1 MDFFE
6 AQDRAKRNTK
16 KLVFYY
22 VLAVMGII
30 LSIYIVTLIFF
41 NSQFSTEGS
50 VTSFWYPGW
59 LLTVSVIVGFII
71 ASGTLYRVSQLRK
84 GGPAVAE
91 MLGGRKINP
100 STTDT
105 NEQRLMNVVEEM
117 AIASG
122 ISVPDVYVLDKEKN
136 INAFAAGFS
145 PNDAAIGVTRG
156 TLEQLTR
163 DELQGVI
170 AHEFSHIFNGDM
182 RFNIRLIGVLNGIL
196 IIHILGMLITRSVA
210 FSGAGRVSSNR
221 NGKGGNGAI
230 AIILFGISLIVIGY
244 IGMLFGRMIQSAISR
259 QREFLADAAA
269 VQFTRNPDG
278 LAGALNKIGLR
289 SEGGEINDGHAMEMS
304 HLFFASSFQSAL
316 NRLFA
321 THPPLEDRIKAI
333 NPSLAGEKPR
343 RKHVRN
349 QNEKKSRRSSEIA
362 GSGILADHEA
372 ITPEVILGAIGTIG
386 VKQVKAA
393 SHIMSEI
400 PDSIKKAAHEPLS
413 AQALMFAVMFKSIGK
428 KSDALPTWF
437 YENIDK
443 AVVKETTRLMEH
455 MKKADR
461 SWYIPLVEISMP
473 SLKNMSEVQYRQF
486 REGMTELARNTNS
499 DHLFLFALDK
509 MVSNHLDTFYSEKR
523 KPKIRHHHLKTIGHE
538 LSVLLSA
545 LAYASGND
553 NDAKRAFKYGLKPIK
568 TFIPDGVTLLPKS
581 ECGLAALDK
590 AMNELS
596 ASANP
601 VKKYIVSSVIHC
613 ITADKVV
620 TLDEAELTRAITEM
634 LGAPI
639 PMGVIRQDT

>member
-22 VLAVMGII
+22 ALAVTGII

-41 NSQFSTEGS
+41 NSQFNVEGGEI
-50 VTSFWYPGW
+50 SFWYPGW
-59 LLTVSVIVGFII
+59 LLTVSVIVGLII

-84 GGPAVAE
+84 GGSAVAE

-105 NEQRLMNVVEEM
+105 GEQRLMNVVEEM
-117 AIASG
+117 SIASG
-122 ISVPDVYVLDKEKN
+122 ISVPDVYVLDKEEN

-156 TLEQLTR
+156 TLEQLNR

-259 QREFLADAAA
+259 QREYLADAAA

-278 LAGALNKIGLR
+278 LAGALNKIGLK
-289 SEGGEINDGHAMEMS
+289 SEGGEIKDGHAMEMS

-316 NRLFA
+316 NKLFA
-321 THPPLEDRIKAI
+321 THPPLEERIKAI
-333 NPSLAGEKPR
+333 NPALVGAKP
-343 RKHVRN
+343 
-349 QNEKKSRRSSEIA
+349 QKKYIGKQKAKKAFSSAEPS
-362 GSGILADHEA
+362 GSGILADHAA

-386 VKQVKAA
+386 RKQVQAA
-393 SHIMSEI
+393 GQIMSEI
-400 PDSIKKAAHEPLS
+400 PTPLKEAAHEPLS
-413 AQALMFAVMFKSIGK
+413 AQALMFAVMFEATAKQS
-428 KSDALPTWF
+428 SELPGWF
-437 YENIDK
+437 YEKIDS
-443 AVVKETTRLMEH
+443 ATVKETSRLMEYT
-455 MKKADR
+455 KRGDR
-461 SWYIPLVEISMP
+461 SWFIPLVEISMP
-473 SLKNMSEVQYRQF
+473 SLKNMSEVQYKQF
-486 REGMTELARNTNS
+486 REGMEELSRNTKS

-509 MVSNHLDTFYSEKR
+509 MVSHHLDAFFSEKR
-523 KPKIRHHHLKTIGHE
+523 KPKIRHHHLKTLGHE

-545 LAYASGND
+545 LAHSSGNETE
-553 NDAKRAFKYGLKPIK
+553 KAFKNGLKPIK
-568 TFIPDGVTLLPKS
+568 KLIPDGVTLLPESK
-581 ECGLAALDK
+581 CGLLALDM
-590 AMNELS
+590 ALNELS

-601 VKKYIVSSVIHC
+601 VKKYIISSVIHC
-613 ITADKVV
+613 ITADNIV
-620 TLDEAELTRAITEM
+620 TLDEAELTRAITEV

-639 PMGVIRQDT
+639 PMGVIRPGNN

>member
-22 VLAVMGII
+22 ALAVTGII

-41 NSQFSTEGS
+41 NSQFNSEGG
-50 VTSFWYPGW
+50 VFSFWYPGW
-59 LLTVSVIVGFII
+59 LLTVAVIVGVII
-71 ASGTLYRVSQLRK
+71 ASGTLYRVSQLSK
-84 GGPAVAE
+84 GGSAVAE
-91 MLGGRKINP
+91 MLGGRKVNP
-100 STTDT
+100 STTDS

-117 AIASG
+117 SIASG
-122 ISVPDVYVLDKEKN
+122 ISVPDVYVLDREEN

-145 PNDAAIGVTRG
+145 QNDAAIGVTRG
-156 TLEQLTR
+156 TLEQLNR

-221 NGKGGNGAI
+221 NGKGGNGAV

-269 VQFTRNPDG
+269 VQFTRNPGG
-278 LAGALNKIGLR
+278 LAGALNKIGLK
-289 SEGGEINDGHAMEMS
+289 SNGGEINDGHAMEMS

-333 NPSLAGEKPR
+333 NPSLADSKPKKRFAAGETQKE
-343 RKHVRN
+343 KISGS
-349 QNEKKSRRSSEIA
+349 EKK
-362 GSGILADHEA
+362 GGGILSDHAA
-372 ITPEVILGAIGTIG
+372 ITPEVILGAIGSVG
-386 VKQVKAA
+386 KRQVKAA
-393 SHIMSEI
+393 SHILKEI
-400 PDSIKKAAHEPLS
+400 PPPLIEAAHEPFS
-413 AQALMFAVMFKSIGK
+413 AEALMFAVMFEATGNRP
-428 KSDALPTWF
+428 SDIPEWF
-437 YENIDK
+437 LEMSDSGT
-443 AVVKETTRLMEH
+443 VKEVSRLMEYL
-455 MKKADR
+455 KQGNR
-461 SWYIPLVEISMP
+461 SWFIPLVEIAMP
-473 SLKNMSEVQYRQF
+473 SLKNMSEVQYKQF
-486 REGMTELARNTNS
+486 REGMDILAQKTES
-499 DHLFLFALDK
+499 DNLFLFALEK
-509 MVSNHLDTFYSEKR
+509 MVIHQLDAFFTEKR
-523 KPKIRHHHLKTIGHE
+523 KPKIRHHRLKPLGHE

-545 LAYASGND
+545 LAYASGNE
-553 NDAKRAFKYGLKPIK
+553 AEKAFRNGLKPIDK
-568 TFIPDGVTLLPKS
+568 FIPESMTLLPESK
-581 ECGLAALDK
+581 CGLLALDR
-590 AMNELS
+590 ALNELS

-601 VKKYIVSSVIHC
+601 VKKYIVSAVIHC
-613 ITADKVV
+613 ITADKIV
-620 TLDEAELTRAITEM
+620 TADEAELTRAITEV

-639 PMGVIRQDT
+639 PIGVIQAR

>member
-6 AQDRAKRNTK
+6 AQDRAKKNTK

-22 VLAVMGII
+22 ALAVTGII
-30 LSIYIVTLIFF
+30 ISIYIVTLIFF
-41 NSQFSTEGS
+41 NSQFNVEGGE
-50 VTSFWYPGW
+50 VSFWYPGW
-59 LLTVSVIVGFII
+59 LLTVSIIVGLII

-84 GGPAVAE
+84 GGSAVAE

-105 NEQRLMNVVEEM
+105 GEQRLMNVVEEM
-117 AIASG
+117 SIASG
-122 ISVPDVYVLDKEKN
+122 ISVPDVYVLDKEEN

-156 TLEQLTR
+156 TLEQLNR

-210 FSGAGRVSSNR
+210 FSGPGRVSSNR

-259 QREFLADAAA
+259 QREYLADAAA

-278 LAGALNKIGLR
+278 LAGALNKIGR
-289 SEGGEINDGHAMEMS
+289 KSEGGEINDGHAMEMS

-316 NRLFA
+316 NKLFA

-333 NPSLAGEKPR
+333 KPSLAGSKPK
-343 RKHVRN
+343 RKIAGYQKVM
-349 QNEKKSRRSSEIA
+349 KSRTGSEENIGGIFA
-362 GSGILADHEA
+362 GHDA

-386 VKQVKAA
+386 GKQVQAA
-393 SHIMSEI
+393 SHIMKEI
-400 PDSIKKAAHEPLS
+400 PVPLKDAAHEPLS
-413 AQALMFAVMFKSIGK
+413 AQALMFAVMFEAIGK
-428 KSDALPTWF
+428 RSSEIPMWF
-437 YENIDK
+437 NEL
-443 AVVKETTRLMEH
+443 AGTSTVTEVSRLMAH
-455 MKKADR
+455 TKHGNR
-461 SWYIPLVEISMP
+461 SWFIPLVEISMP

-486 REGMTELARNTNS
+486 REVLNKLAMQTKS
-499 DHLFLFALDK
+499 DNLFLFALDK
-509 MVSNHLDTFYSEKR
+509 MVSHHLDSFFSEKR
-523 KPKIRHHHLKTIGHE
+523 KPKIRHHHLKTLGHE

-545 LAYASGND
+545 LAYASGNETE
-553 NDAKRAFKYGLKPIK
+553 KAFSNGIKPIDK
-568 TFIPDGVTLLPKS
+568 FIPEGVKLLPEGK
-581 ECGLAALDK
+581 CGILALDK
-590 AMNELS
+590 ALNELS

-601 VKKYIVSSVIHC
+601 VKKYIISSVIHC
-613 ITADKVV
+613 ITADKIV
-620 TLDEAELTRAITEM
+620 TMDEAELTRAITEV

-639 PMGVIRQDT
+639 PIGVIRSGR

>member
-6 AQDRAKRNTK
+6 AQDRAKKNTK

-22 VLAVMGII
+22 ALAVTGII
-30 LSIYIVTLIFF
+30 ISIYIVTLIFF
-41 NSQFSTEGS
+41 NSQFNVEGGE
-50 VTSFWYPGW
+50 VSFWYPGW
-59 LLTVSVIVGFII
+59 LLTVSIIVGLII
-71 ASGTLYRVSQLRK
+71 TSGTLYRVSQLRR
-84 GGPAVAE
+84 GGSAVAE

-117 AIASG
+117 SIASG
-122 ISVPDVYVLDKEKN
+122 ISVPDVYVLDREEN

-156 TLEQLTR
+156 TLVQLNR

-196 IIHILGMLITRSVA
+196 IIHIIGMLITRSVA
-210 FSGAGRVSSNR
+210 FSGTGRVSGNR

-259 QREFLADAAA
+259 QREYLADAAA

-278 LAGALNKIGLR
+278 LAGALNKIGLK
-289 SEGGEINDGHAMEMS
+289 SEGGEIKDGHAMEMS
-304 HLFFASSFQSAL
+304 HLFFANSFQSAL
-316 NRLFA
+316 NKLFA

-333 NPSLAGEKPR
+333 KPSLAGSKP
-343 RKHVRN
+343 KKKFTSK
-349 QNEKKSRRSSEIA
+349 QKGIKSRIGKEENNGGIFA
-362 GSGILADHEA
+362 GHDA

-386 VKQVKAA
+386 GKQVQAA
-393 SHIMSEI
+393 GHIMKEI
-400 PDSIKKAAHEPLS
+400 PAPLKEAAHEPLS
-413 AQALMFAVMFKSIGK
+413 AQALMFAVMFEATGKRSSEIPVWFKELAGIGTVTEV
-428 KSDALPTWF
+428 S
-437 YENIDK
+437 
-443 AVVKETTRLMEH
+443 RLMEH
-455 MKKADR
+455 IKHGNR
-461 SWYIPLVEISMP
+461 SWFIPLVEISMP
-473 SLKNMSEVQYRQF
+473 SLKNMSKVQYRQF
-486 REGMTELARNTNS
+486 REGLNKLATQTQS
-499 DHLFLFALDK
+499 DNLFLFVLDK
-509 MVSNHLDTFYSEKR
+509 MVSHHLESFFSEKR
-523 KPKIRHHHLKTIGHE
+523 KPKIRHHHLKTLGHE

-553 NDAKRAFKYGLKPIK
+553 TEKAFSNGIKPIEK
-568 TFIPDGVTLLPKS
+568 FIPEAVKLLPESK
-581 ECGLAALDK
+581 CGLMALDK
-590 AMNELS
+590 ALNELS

-601 VKKYIVSSVIHC
+601 VKKFIISSVIHC
-613 ITADKVV
+613 ITADRIV
-620 TLDEAELTRAITEM
+620 TMDEAELTRAITEV

-639 PMGVIRQDT
+639 PIGVIRSGR

>member
-22 VLAVMGII
+22 ALAVTGII

-41 NSQFSTEGS
+41 NSQFETEGGAI
-50 VTSFWYPGW
+50 SFWYPGW
-59 LLTVSVIVGFII
+59 LVMVSIIVGVII
-71 ASGTLYRVSQLRK
+71 ASGTLFRVSQLRK
-84 GGPAVAE
+84 GGSAVAE

-122 ISVPDVYVLDKEKN
+122 ISVPEVYVLDSEEN

-156 TLEQLTR
+156 TLEQLNR

-230 AIILFGISLIVIGY
+230 AIILFGISLIIIGY

-259 QREFLADAAA
+259 QREYLADAAA

-278 LAGALNKIGLR
+278 LAGALHKIGLK
-289 SEGGEINDGHAMEMS
+289 SKGGEINDGHAMEMS
-304 HLFFASSFQSAL
+304 HLFFASSFKSAL
-316 NRLFA
+316 NKLFA
-321 THPPLEDRIKAI
+321 THPPLPDRIEAI
-333 NPSLAGEKPR
+333 SPS
-343 RKHVRN
+343 
-349 QNEKKSRRSSEIA
+349 IA
-362 GSGILADHEA
+362 GSKPKRQFAGNQKTKKHVSGSERPGDGILADHDA

-386 VKQVKAA
+386 GKQIQAA
-393 SHIMSEI
+393 SHVMKEI
-400 PDSIKKAAHEPLS
+400 PAPLKEAAHEPLS
-413 AQALMFAVMFKSIGK
+413 AQALMFAVMFESTDDHASEIPG
-428 KSDALPTWF
+428 WF
-437 YENIDK
+437 IKLTDEK
-443 AVVKETTRLMEH
+443 TMKEVSGLM
-455 MKKADR
+455 KYTKQGNR

-486 REGMTELARNTNS
+486 REGMDKLTKHTKS
-499 DHLFLFALDK
+499 DNLFLFTLDK
-509 MVSNHLDTFYSEKR
+509 MVSHHLDSYFSEKR
-523 KPKIRHHHLKTIGHE
+523 KPKIRHHHLKSLGHE
-538 LSVLLSA
+538 LSVLLSS
-545 LAYASGND
+545 LAYASGNET
-553 NDAKRAFKYGLKPIK
+553 KHAFQNGLKPIEK
-568 TFIPDGVTLLPKS
+568 FIPDSVTLLPESK
-581 ECGLAALDK
+581 CGLLALDN
-590 AMNELS
+590 ALNELS

-601 VKKYIVSSVIHC
+601 VKKYIISSVIHC
-613 ITADKVV
+613 ITADNVV
-620 TLDEAELTRAITEM
+620 TTDEAELTRAITEV

-639 PMGVIRQDT
+639 PMGIIRSGR